1 MCAGLDSAT
10 TFSVTKW
17 LRVICHALQLTTV
30 VSLLQPSPEV
40 FQLFDDVLLLT
51 DGYAGREITKPTCFL
66 TNKVTLQQNH
76 QIYLHEGHA
85 LGSLRLAML
94 APLLSMPILFLHYIH
109 QNRVQIHVGAQ
120 SAKYF

>member
-51 DGYAGREITKPTCFL
+51 DGYAVRE
-66 TNKVTLQQNH
+66 N
-76 QIYLHEGHA
+76 YSA
-85 LGSLRLAML
+85 Y
-94 APLLSMPILFLHYIH
+94 LLSHEQTYLQTESPSLYTQRACARQPLARNARTASVDAYSDIFL
-109 QNRVQIHVGAQ
+109 NT
-120 SAKYF
+120 SE